1 MNSPR
6 VRVGIDV
13 GGTFTDAVAVDASTL
28 GLLGQVKVPTSHHH
42 EDGVAHGIVDALDRL
57 LAQVGCA
64 PEEVAFLAHGTTQ
77 ATNALLEGDV
87 ATVGLVGIGT
97 GPGAA
102 LTRRLAAL
110 GRLQLTPGKRFP
122 LHYAHVDDPSDAA
135 RVRAAV
141 EELRGR
147 GAEVL
152 VASEP
157 FSVDLAE
164 GEQEVVAAARPYG
177 MPTTAAH
184 EITSL
189 YGLHKRTRTAAVNA
203 AILPKMLAT
212 ADLVDSSITKAGVTA
227 PLMVMRCDGGVMSLD
242 EMRRRPLLT
251 VLSGPAAGVAG
262 ALMQER
268 VSEGVFLETGGTS
281 TDISVIR
288 RGKVAVRHAT
298 VLGKGSYLSALD
310 VRTVGVGGGSMVRIG
325 SGGKGVGAGL
335 GKGLGKGPGKGG
347 LTLGKGVGKGS
358 GGGSGG
364 RRVTAVGPRSA
375 HIAGLPYAC
384 FATLEDLRD
393 ARLVTVSPMEGDPPD
408 HAVLDAAGGRYAL
421 TMTCAANALGRV
433 REGDFARCDP
443 AVARAALEPLAAE
456 LGTDVAGAAAQ
467 VLDAG
472 AAPVREVV
480 DTMIRDYRLDR
491 DAVVLVGGGGG
502 AAAVT
507 PHLAAGSGL
516 EGRIA
521 EHAEVISPIG
531 VALALV
537 REQIERI
544 IPGATQEQILGVRN
558 EAESAVVAQGAE
570 ASGVEVEVTVDP
582 QTSTVR
588 AVATGAT
595 ELRTQD
601 RAHRADAGERLRT
614 AAASL
619 KAEPDAV
626 RVLAETD
633 AHTVYGT
640 ESRRRFLRGTRHPV
654 RVVDAD
660 GVVRLHAPDARIE
673 TTTVAQ
679 APEQLARLVREST
692 SYGDGGVRAPA
703 LRLLLGSRI
712 ADLSG
717 VLEAQPLLALAR
729 SELRA
734 RHADDPVVAVV
745 EVRT

>member
-1 MNSPR
+1 MNTPR

-13 GGTFTDAVAVDASTL
+13 GGTFTDAVAVDAGTL
-28 GLLGQVKVPTSHHH
+28 ELLGQIKVPTSHHH
-42 EDGVAHGIVDALDRL
+42 EDGVAHGIVEALDRL
-57 LAQVGCA
+57 LEQVGCR

-87 ATVGLVGIGT
+87 ATVGLIGIGT
-97 GPGAA
+97 GPGAV
-102 LTRRLAAL
+102 LTRRLAGL
-110 GRLQLTPGKRFP
+110 GKLPLTPGKRFP
-122 LHYAHVDDPSDAA
+122 LHYAHVEDPEDQASTH
-135 RVRAAV
+135 AAV

-164 GEQEVVAAARPYG
+164 GEQAVVEAARPYG
-177 MPTTAAH
+177 MPMTAAH
-184 EITSL
+184 QITSL
-189 YGLHKRTRTAAVNA
+189 YGLAKRTRTAAVNA

-212 ADLVDSSITKAGVTA
+212 ADLVDSSIVKAGVTA

-268 VSEGVFLETGGTS
+268 ISEGVFLETGGTS

-325 SGGKGVGAGL
+325 KGK
-335 GKGLGKGPGKGG
+335 
-347 LTLGKGVGKGS
+347 
-358 GGGSGG
+358 
-364 RRVTAVGPRSA
+364 VTAAGPRSA

-384 FATLEDLRD
+384 FAALEDLRD
-393 ARLVTVSPMEGDPPD
+393 ARLVQISPMEGDPPD
-408 HAVLDAAGGRYAL
+408 YAVLEAAGGRYAL

-433 REGDFARCDP
+433 TESDFARCDP

-456 LGTDVAGAAAQ
+456 LGTDAASAAAQ
-467 VLDAG
+467 MLGAG
-472 AAPVREVV
+472 TSQVKAVV

-491 DAVVLVGGGGG
+491 DSVVLVGGGGG

-507 PHLAAGSGL
+507 PQLAADTGL

-537 REQIERI
+537 REQVERI

-588 AVATGAT
+588 AIATGAT

-601 RAHRADAGERLRT
+601 RAHRADTGERLRT

-619 KAEPDAV
+619 KTTPDAV
-626 RVLAETD
+626 RVLAETP

-640 ESRRRFLRGTRHPV
+640 ESRRRFRATRHPV

-660 GVVRLHAPDARIE
+660 GVVRLHAADARIE
-673 TTTVAQ
+673 TTTVAG
-679 APEQLARLVREST
+679 APEALARLVKETT

-729 SELRA
+729 SELRSRGA
-734 RHADDPVVAVV
+734 NEPVVAVV